1 MKSLILISLY
11 LFKDTLHRW
20 RERPAS
26 PLSRVLVA
34 FFLSLCALSFRANY
48 VLSAKM
54 LHDEIKRNGADLIV
68 VLDTVR
74 DGEPSKRNLL
84 QHELPSLY
92 GCDVLALKDAPAG
105 FARVGKAVFPILEY
119 NMESCFYLADLGL
132 EEVPVVLLFHPDRS
146 SLHPGPCRVVIGDF
160 DFSLNAS
167 PLPENHLLGKLYPS
181 GVVLAPEG
189 AFNTGQEAPISND
202 RYVIRVHEM
211 TADNIQNIEET
222 LNNMV
227 RYDGSMTMVQTHVSM
242 LKRLEVLMS
251 NQMECRTG
259 FSIGIAVIV
268 GILLIALAS
277 MEFRQNEYVYTLM
290 KSFGVRPALLV
301 LTFIVEN
308 IFLIGISYA
317 GAVWAFMKTQ
327 KIVLGEFF
335 KLGDAVLTY
344 ADIRQ
349 DLWLLGVSLLICVL
363 LSSVPVAF
371 SAYRPI
377 GKVLK

>member
-34 FFLSLCALSFRANY
+34 FFLSLCALSFLANY

-189 AFNTGQEAPISND
+189 AFNTGQEA
-202 RYVIRVHEM
+202 
-211 TADNIQNIEET
+211 
-222 LNNMV
+222 L
-227 RYDGSMTMVQTHVSM
+227 
-242 LKRLEVLMS
+242 
-251 NQMECRTG
+251 
-259 FSIGIAVIV
+259 
-268 GILLIALAS
+268 
-277 MEFRQNEYVYTLM
+277 
-290 KSFGVRPALLV
+290 
-301 LTFIVEN
+301 
-308 IFLIGISYA
+308 
-317 GAVWAFMKTQ
+317 
-327 KIVLGEFF
+327 
-335 KLGDAVLTY
+335 
-344 ADIRQ
+344 
-349 DLWLLGVSLLICVL
+349 
-363 LSSVPVAF
+363 
-371 SAYRPI
+371 
-377 GKVLK
+377 

>member
-20 RERPAS
+20 KERPAS

-34 FFLSLCALSFRANY
+34 FFLSLCALSFLANY
-48 VLSAKM
+48 VLSSKM
-54 LHDEIKRNGADLIV
+54 LHDEIRKNGADLITV
-68 VLDTVR
+68 FDTVR
-74 DGEPSKRNLL
+74 EGEASKRNLL
-84 QHELPSLY
+84 QHELPLLHD
-92 GCDVLALKDAPAG
+92 CDVLALKDSPAG

-119 NMESCFYLADLGL
+119 NMESCAFLADLEL
-132 EEVPVVLLFHPDRS
+132 EEHSIVLLFNPGRS
-146 SLHPGPCRVVIGDF
+146 PLHPGPCAVSIGDF

-189 AFNTGQEAPISND
+189 AFNFELDSLMSNY

-211 TADNIQNIEET
+211 TAANIQSIEET
-222 LNNMV
+222 LNNIV
-227 RYDGSMTMVQTHVSM
+227 RYDGSMTIVQTHVGL

-251 NQMECRTG
+251 NQMECRMG

-268 GILLIALAS
+268 GILLTALAS

-290 KSFGVRPALLV
+290 KSFGVRPLLLI

-308 IFLIGISYA
+308 IFLIGISFA

-335 KLGDAVLTY
+335 KLGDTVRTY

-349 DLWLLGVSLLICVL
+349 DLWLLGISLLGCVL
-363 LSSVPVAF
+363 FSSIPVVF

>member
-34 FFLSLCALSFRANY
+34 FFLSLCALSFLANY

-132 EEVPVVLLFHPDRS
+132 S
-146 SLHPGPCRVVIGDF
+146 SFCF
-160 DFSLNAS
+160 
-167 PLPENHLLGKLYPS
+167 
-181 GVVLAPEG
+181 
-189 AFNTGQEAPISND
+189 T
-202 RYVIRVHEM
+202 
-211 TADNIQNIEET
+211 
-222 LNNMV
+222 
-227 RYDGSMTMVQTHVSM
+227 
-242 LKRLEVLMS
+242 
-251 NQMECRTG
+251 RTG
-259 FSIGIAVIV
+259 VPCIRDRAELSS
-268 GILLIALAS
+268 GIL
-277 MEFRQNEYVYTLM
+277 
-290 KSFGVRPALLV
+290 
-301 LTFIVEN
+301 TFH
-308 IFLIGISYA
+308 
-317 GAVWAFMKTQ
+317 
-327 KIVLGEFF
+327 
-335 KLGDAVLTY
+335 
-344 ADIRQ
+344 
-349 DLWLLGVSLLICVL
+349 
-363 LSSVPVAF
+363 
-371 SAYRPI
+371 
-377 GKVLK
+377 

>member
-20 RERPAS
+20 KERPAS

-34 FFLSLCALSFRANY
+34 FFLSLCALSFLANY
-48 VLSAKM
+48 VLSSKM
-54 LHDEIKRNGADLIV
+54 LHDEIRKNGADLITV
-68 VLDTVR
+68 FDTVR
-74 DGEPSKRNLL
+74 EGEASKRSLL
-84 QHELPSLY
+84 QHELPLLHD
-92 GCDVLALKDAPAG
+92 CDVLALKDSPAG

-119 NMESCFYLADLGL
+119 NL
-132 EEVPVVLLFHPDRS
+132 EHSIVLLFNPGRS
-146 SLHPGPCRVVIGDF
+146 PLHPGPCAVSIGDF

-181 GVVLAPEG
+181 GVILAPEG
-189 AFNTGQEAPISND
+189 AFNFGLDSPMSNY

-211 TADNIQNIEET
+211 TAANIQSIEET
-222 LNNMV
+222 LNNIV
-227 RYDGSMTMVQTHVSM
+227 RYDGSMTIVQTHVGL

-251 NQMECRTG
+251 NQMECRMG
-259 FSIGIAVIV
+259 YSIGIAVIV
-268 GILLIALAS
+268 GILLTALAS

-290 KSFGVRPALLV
+290 KSFGVRPVLLI

-308 IFLIGISYA
+308 IFLIGISFA

-335 KLGDAVLTY
+335 KLGDA
-344 ADIRQ
+344 DIRQ
-349 DLWLLGVSLLICVL
+349 DLWLLGVSLLGCVL
-363 LSSVPVAF
+363 FSSIPVAF